1 MFIKL
6 VKSLLDGNTD
16 NNSFEDLVRE
26 MFGVH
31 AYVSFT
37 MDKVIQGIMRQVRT
51 CTMPSSHAPC
61 HPHMHK
67 VAVEYMREITEC
79 GLMYLLKK
87 MAIIYFG

>member
-37 MDKVIQGIMRQVRT
+37 MDKVIQGIMRQVGT

-61 HPHMHK
+61 HPYMHLSL
-67 VAVEYMREITEC
+67 IH
-79 GLMYLLKK
+79 
-87 MAIIYFG
+87 I